1 MYEGTFTSIEN
12 YLMPIVT
19 VVGKSNDTSKKF
31 HRVTCHLTMEY
42 VLRIALLGHF
52 AVVQTS

>member
-31 HRVTCHLTMEY
+31 DRVTCHLTMEY
-42 VLRIALLGHF
+42 VLRNALLGHF